1 MKTQKSQL
9 LENFSRRFREINE
22 YMVSHPFD
30 EAEQNA
36 PAPEE
41 GPNAGGAPMGPDG
54 NGGAPMGPDD
64 GGGAPMGPDGGG
76 GAPMGPDGGGGM
88 PQGPEGFDPQMGP
101 EGDDPNMGADDPNM
115 QQPDDEV
122 IDVSE
127 LTDTQ
132 KDTEEEVKK
141 LGGQFSKLMN
151 AIKSF
156 EDAVKGNDKKIEDL
170 KAEIEKRNPTQIE
183 KLSMQTVHSYPFN
196 ITPEEYWK
204 EKEATSNYSTESD
217 NNGVG
222 QGQYVITADDVNGNV
237 NWKQIYDTLQDKDS
251 MYNQTLQNILSL

>member
-1 MKTQKSQL
+1 
-9 LENFSRRFREINE
+9 
-22 YMVSHPFD
+22 
-30 EAEQNA
+30 
-36 PAPEE
+36 
-41 GPNAGGAPMGPDG
+41 
-54 NGGAPMGPDD
+54 
-64 GGGAPMGPDGGG
+64 
-76 GAPMGPDGGGGM
+76 
-88 PQGPEGFDPQMGP
+88 
-101 EGDDPNMGADDPNM
+101 
-115 QQPDDEV
+115 
-122 IDVSE
+122 
-127 LTDTQ
+127 
-132 KDTEEEVKK
+132 
-141 LGGQFSKLMN
+141 MN

-183 KLSMQTVHSYPFN
+183 KLSMQTAHSYPFN

-251 MYNQTLQNILSL
+251 MYNQTLQNILNI

>member
-1 MKTQKSQL
+1 MKAQKNQL

-30 EAEQNA
+30 EAGQSG
-36 PAPEE
+36 PATEE
-41 GPNAGGAPMGPDG
+41 DT
-54 NGGAPMGPDD
+54 DD
-64 GGGAPMGPDGGG
+64 GGAPMGPDGGG
-76 GAPMGPDGGGGM
+76 M
-88 PQGPEGFDPQMGP
+88 PQGPEGFNPQM
-101 EGDDPNMGADDPNM
+101 GDDPNMGVDPNMGDDPNM
-115 QQPDDEV
+115 MQPDDEV

-183 KLSMQTVHSYPFN
+183 KLSMQTAHSYPFN

-217 NNGVG
+217 NNGMG

-251 MYNQTLQNILSL
+251 MYNQTLQNILNI